1 MGRDGAIFLS
11 RWRYCQFF
19 PCANPLLY
27 GLLIVLGVIAFS
39 TGEVILSIQVDY
51 IATHVGG
58 HLNSGT
64 IFLALFHWWRLAG
77 YLRPTPST
85 ASYSSTFNFA
95 AVWLVNSVI
104 AAAPGASH
112 CIDIIYPERWLIL
125 ARFAV
130 YPLCMMPYKAGGRIN
145 GTAVR

>member
-1 MGRDGAIFLS
+1 MGRDGAISLVAAGGLFA
-11 RWRYCQFF
+11 
-19 PCANPLLY
+19 ANA
-27 GLLIVLGVIAFS
+27 INS
-39 TGEVILSIQVDY
+39 VILEY
-51 IATHVGG
+51 
-58 HLNSGT
+58 
-64 IFLALFHWWRLAG
+64 
-77 YLRPTPST
+77 
-85 ASYSSTFNFA
+85 FNFA